1 MGLGLALL
9 SVILTLLRVFLLVS
23 GRVISFPVSEIGLKN
38 GRMEN
43 TRRVG
48 FSRNLKLNFF
58 AFFSAEIEPGIERVR
73 MLKQTMIAVALK
85 MFFFML
91 VSFLRIGALRKGGY
105 KEGVQGSNI

>member
-1 MGLGLALL
+1 
-9 SVILTLLRVFLLVS
+9 
-23 GRVISFPVSEIGLKN
+23 
-38 GRMEN
+38 
-43 TRRVG
+43 
-48 FSRNLKLNFF
+48 
-58 AFFSAEIEPGIERVR
+58 